1 MSKNQTAQMQLLVMG
16 DENVCLC
23 ACVFVFVRLCV
34 SHKPIQTPFFSHHS

>member
-23 ACVFVFVRLCV
+23 ACVFVFVCLCV
-34 SHKPIQTPFFSHHS
+34 SHNPIQTPVSSHQS